1 LANLSQSVSK
11 QVPIFRF
18 ESEDRYTHNTKIPHN
33 SLRRPQHSAHILRL
47 LHKPNPLTPRRMRHE
62 IPREEANPIGNVTRL
77 ARVGAVH
84 EARLQLGAQFAQ
96 VVVHEALKV
105 EGALVV
111 VEFLDRAEVRG
122 VPGVTAGTEHVG
134 DQGFVLEGV
143 IDTKSISE

>member
-1 LANLSQSVSK
+1 
-11 QVPIFRF
+11 
-18 ESEDRYTHNTKIPHN
+18 
-33 SLRRPQHSAHILRL
+33 
-47 LHKPNPLTPRRMRHE
+47 MRHE